1 MAHNRLKLNDS
12 KTEVLHVKS
21 RFAKNVASV
30 DINIG
35 DTTVSPSEEVR
46 DLGVLLDSCLS
57 MSGHINS
64 VFRSAS
70 FAIRKIGKIRRYLD
84 QASTEKLV
92 HAFISSRLDNCNSI
106 LFGLPEKEL
115 NKLQRIQN
123 MAARVVTLTRKRD
136 HITPVMY
143 ELHWLPIHARI
154 VFKLLLL
161 TYKALNGQ
169 APAFIS
175 ELISDYQPNRT
186 LRSSSLHLLK
196 ETPGRTVTYG
206 RGFSSAAPKLWNSLP
221 LLLRTPQS
229 ATQFKSR
236 LKTHIF
242 KTVYNSF

>member
-1 MAHNRLKLNDS
+1 
-12 KTEVLHVKS
+12 
-21 RFAKNVASV
+21 
-30 DINIG
+30 
-35 DTTVSPSEEVR
+35 
-46 DLGVLLDSCLS
+46 
-57 MSGHINS
+57 
-64 VFRSAS
+64 
-70 FAIRKIGKIRRYLD
+70 
-84 QASTEKLV
+84 
-92 HAFISSRLDNCNSI
+92 
-106 LFGLPEKEL
+106 
-115 NKLQRIQN
+115 
-123 MAARVVTLTRKRD
+123 
-136 HITPVMY
+136 MY

-169 APAFIS
+169 APAYIS

-242 KTVYNSF
+242 KTVYTLFKFLHCFTCNRLSSPPCIILLAVFKYFACASVVDNVSLVLFSFYLCNHGNHVFLSHACF